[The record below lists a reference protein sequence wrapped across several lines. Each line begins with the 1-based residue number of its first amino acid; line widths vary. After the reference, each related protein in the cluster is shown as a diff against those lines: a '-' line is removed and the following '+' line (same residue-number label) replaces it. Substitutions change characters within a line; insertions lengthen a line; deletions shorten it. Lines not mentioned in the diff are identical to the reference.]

1 MKIKIYELPQDSSDP
16 GAIEVVGSQ
25 NKWDTTYDTE
35 ETYCYDTYEE
45 KQGSRNSKNARENT
59 NETDCDLSELVAA
72 YKTNDIDL
80 ILNPA
85 DFDDDD
91 DESAEW
97 FLNTFHSS
105 DSFNAS
111 KRSRR
116 KLKMIGGHSL
126 VKASA
131 ENNAMLED
139 IVPLALELDNLSSKE
154 IEEEVVF
161 CTDTSGD
168 DNIFSETSVSSN
180 SNDDEVFHTM
190 NDAVASLCVTP
201 RAQDKLLDRERQ
213 KKKSLVDEAID
224 EEHQNIELELHN
236 GNNGNDKDEIV
247 VVDAV
252 VRALRKS
259 KRKSK
264 KKTVSNSNTVSSDV
278 MEVLKSLE
286 LMDGDLQTDE
296 VRNAK
301 DLVVEA
307 DESAIP
313 TQASTPVEQEEKSGL
328 IEEIDSFSIDEYF
341 DNSLLNDGHIQMTTS
356 EVIEAKTK
364 QVETDTL
371 TKPTNKSMSNFS
383 SVLSSSFDVTAS
395 TTSLS
400 SLDECHISSPPQLK
414 KETIKIAK
422 WMSPLKDLPPL
433 GGSGSEK
440 MKKKMLSWKKKDR
453 FRLKKEDSISSFKST
468 EKASE
473 SKFFPQLALNNKI
486 RNGRKEKSTSFLKE
500 NSFRKSRKTYSTHF
514 SSFSFSKQDQ
524 ENAIRESN
532 ICMPDEISRR
542 VHWDEQQLASK
553 EEKGILIGVSNRSC
567 RSIRVLERHLQE
579 IAAVQNEHHGSQLKT
594 LIGSETT
601 SHGYIC

>member
-1 MKIKIYELPQDSSDP
+1 M
-16 GAIEVVGSQ
+16 
-25 NKWDTTYDTE
+25 
-35 ETYCYDTYEE
+35 
-45 KQGSRNSKNARENT
+45 
-59 NETDCDLSELVAA
+59 
-72 YKTNDIDL
+72 
-80 ILNPA
+80 
-85 DFDDDD
+85 
-91 DESAEW
+91 
-97 FLNTFHSS
+97 
-105 DSFNAS
+105 
-111 KRSRR
+111 
-116 KLKMIGGHSL
+116 
-126 VKASA
+126 KASA
-131 ENNAMLED
+131 RNNAMLQD
-139 IVPLALELDNLSSKE
+139 IVPLALELDNLSSEE

-168 DNIFSETSVSSN
+168 DKIFSKTSVSSN

-224 EEHQNIELELHN
+224 EEQQNIEFELHN
-236 GNNGNDKDEIV
+236 GNNCNNKDEVV

-259 KRKSK
+259 KRKPK
-264 KKTVSNSNTVSSDV
+264 KKTLSNSNTVSSDV

-286 LMDGDLQTDE
+286 LMDGDLENDE
-296 VRNAK
+296 IKNAK
-301 DLVVEA
+301 DHLVET

-313 TQASTPVEQEEKSGL
+313 TQASTPVEQEEKSCL
-328 IEEIDSFSIDEYF
+328 IEEIDSFSIDEYC
-341 DNSLLNDGHIQMTTS
+341 DNSLVDDVHIQVSASDVM
-356 EVIEAKTK
+356 EDKKK

-371 TKPTNKSMSNFS
+371 TKPNKSMSNFS

-400 SLDECHISSPPQLK
+400 SLDECHFPSPPQLK

-453 FRLKKEDSISSFKST
+453 IGLKKEDSISSFKST
-468 EKASE
+468 EKTATGN
-473 SKFFPQLALNNKI
+473 KFFSQLTLNKKV
-486 RNGRKEKSTSFLKE
+486 RNGRKEKSTSSLKE
-500 NSFRKSRKTYSTHF
+500 NSFRKSRKLYSTHF
-514 SSFSFSKQDQ
+514 SSFPFSKQDQ
-524 ENAIRESN
+524 ENATRESK
-532 ICMPDEISRR
+532 ICIPDEISRR

-579 IAAVQNEHHGSQLKT
+579 IAAVQNEYHGSQLKT
-594 LIGSETT
+594 LVGSETT